1 MEYTYSKTL
10 IIAYLTFK
18 SSIQSIAYFIW
29 RQPCIWH
36 PHLPL
41 MDLWVDQCRLL
52 SPVSLGSFMA
62 AFQLPLPLRTL
73 FSHQFGKQQ
82 WLEVEEILVRV
93 VG

>member
-1 MEYTYSKTL
+1 
-10 IIAYLTFK
+10 
-18 SSIQSIAYFIW
+18 
-29 RQPCIWH
+29 
-36 PHLPL
+36 

-62 AFQLPLPLRTL
+62 TFQLPLPLRIS
-73 FSHQFGKQQ
+73 FSHQLGKQQ